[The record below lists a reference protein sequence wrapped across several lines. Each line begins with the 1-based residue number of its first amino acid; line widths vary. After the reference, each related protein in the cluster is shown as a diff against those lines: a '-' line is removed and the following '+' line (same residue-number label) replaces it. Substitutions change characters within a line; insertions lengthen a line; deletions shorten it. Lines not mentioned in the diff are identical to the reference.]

1 MQKQNGTRGA
11 SHTKMYAQ
19 YIHLVTHELP
29 ELYPAC
35 HMNSYYSSS
44 VFLCKYS
51 GGKKSVLPVLW
62 NVCFGQE
69 SITLDLLYF
78 DTSVSVT

>member
-1 MQKQNGTRGA
+1 
-11 SHTKMYAQ
+11 MYAQ

-51 GGKKSVLPVLW
+51 GGKKVFFQ
-62 NVCFGQE
+62 CFGMCVLGKKVLHW
-69 SITLDLLYF
+69 IYCTLILLSQLLEIKAKLPL
-78 DTSVSVT
+78 TGRKSP